1 MANHL
6 APAPRSPTYLS
17 PPQLSPGPL
26 QSGFFGNASLYVGD
40 LEKSVTEEQL
50 FDLFNQVGSVI
61 SVRVCRDLI
70 RRVSLGYGYVNYHT
84 PQEANRALEFLN
96 FTLLNGKSIRVMFS
110 QRNPTNRR
118 SGYANIFIKNLD
130 PAIDNKSLQD
140 IFISFG
146 PVLSC
151 KVASDSNG
159 QSKGYGFVQFENEES
174 AQKAIGKLNGM
185 LVNERKVYVGLFMRR
200 QDRDRTNGSPKF
212 TNVFVKNFPETFTE
226 EDLKNEFS
234 EFGDTDSVII
244 MRDAHGNSKCFGFV
258 NFTQPGAAAAAV
270 EKLNG
275 KTIDDKVLYVGRAQ
289 KKVDREAEL
298 KAKFEQERNGRLE
311 KLKSSNLYLK
321 NLDESVND
329 RKLEDIFAPFGE
341 IISCKVML
349 DSLMQSKGTAFVQ
362 FSSPEEANRAVIEMN
377 GRMIGRKPLYVAIA
391 QRKEE
396 RRARLQAH
404 FAQLNAPVNL
414 NPTMPALPSYH
425 PGPARLVPPQLYYGQ
440 GGPGLLTPQPTGF
453 GFQQQIIPGMR
464 PGVAPNFMMPYQ
476 FQRHGQPTQR
486 MSFRRG
492 GMSQQMQQ
500 QFTHRNANQG
510 FRYMQNY
517 RNGVDPSAHQGLVM
531 AQTMPL
537 LSDSS
542 SVRPGQPDAT
552 RKLIPI
558 STLASALASAPPEQ
572 QRMMLGEQLY
582 PLVEKIEQDQVG
594 KVTGMLLEMDQ
605 TEVLHLIESPDAL
618 LKKVGEAMEVL
629 RLAHDGNVVDQIG

>member
-26 QSGFFGNASLYVGD
+26 QSGVFGNVSLYVGD

-96 FTLLNGKSIRVMFS
+96 FSPLNGKSIRVMFS
-110 QRNPTNRR
+110 QRDPTNRR

-174 AQKAIGKLNGM
+174 AQKAIGKLSGM
-185 LVNERKVYVGLFMRR
+185 LVNDRKVYVGLFMRR

-226 EDLKNEFS
+226 EDLKNEFC

-329 RKLEDIFAPFGE
+329 QKLEDIFAPFGE

-396 RRARLQAH
+396 RRARLQIPFGA
-404 FAQLNAPVNL
+404 
-414 NPTMPALPSYH
+414 ALMGALSSGTLLASVCRCIEICVVVASVPMSAYALC
-425 PGPARLVPPQLYYGQ
+425 PCLLVPCPF
-440 GGPGLLTPQPTGF
+440 P
-453 GFQQQIIPGMR
+453 
-464 PGVAPNFMMPYQ
+464 
-476 FQRHGQPTQR
+476 
-486 MSFRRG
+486 
-492 GMSQQMQQ
+492 
-500 QFTHRNANQG
+500 
-510 FRYMQNY
+510 
-517 RNGVDPSAHQGLVM
+517 
-531 AQTMPL
+531 
-537 LSDSS
+537 SS
-542 SVRPGQPDAT
+542 SQYT
-552 RKLIPI
+552 TTIF
-558 STLASALASAPPEQ
+558 Q
-572 QRMMLGEQLY
+572 
-582 PLVEKIEQDQVG
+582 
-594 KVTGMLLEMDQ
+594 
-605 TEVLHLIESPDAL
+605 
-618 LKKVGEAMEVL
+618 
-629 RLAHDGNVVDQIG
+629 